1 MEGYPLMDMKE
12 WLKTAEDVI
21 VIGRVGNQV
30 DIRTEVDVESALA
43 VIEVVYEMLLSA
55 VDGDVELVDKLH

>member
-1 MEGYPLMDMKE
+1 MDMKE
-12 WLKTAEDVI
+12 WLNTAEDVI

-43 VIEVVYEMLLSA
+43 VIEIVYEMLLSA
-55 VDGDVELVDKLH
+55 VDGDVESVDKLH